1 MMKATDISKASI
13 IVNTIKDIEFRI
25 DELEKKHNQGDV
37 WWLTRNDDYIEL
49 GKDLTEQVICLVMLR
64 LDQQKENCLNELK
77 KLGVEYVNEAAKTT
91 TEN

>member
-1 MMKATDISKASI
+1 MMKSTDISKASI

-37 WWLTRNDDYIEL
+37 WWVTRNDDYIEL

>member
-1 MMKATDISKASI
+1 M
-13 IVNTIKDIEFRI
+13 
-25 DELEKKHNQGDV
+25 

-77 KLGVEYVNEAAKTT
+77 KLGVEYVDEAA
-91 TEN
+91 

>member
-1 MMKATDISKASI
+1 MMKSTDISKASI
-13 IVNTIKDIEFRI
+13 IVHTIKDIEFKI
-25 DELEKKHNQGDV
+25 GELEKKHEQGDV

-77 KLGVEYVNEAAKTT
+77 KLGVEYVD
-91 TEN
+91 ENA

>member
-1 MMKATDISKASI
+1 MMKSTDISKASI

>member
-1 MMKATDISKASI
+1 MMKSSDISKASI
-13 IVNTIKDIEFRI
+13 IVYTIKDIEFKI
-25 DELEKKHNQGDV
+25 GELEKKHKQGDV

-77 KLGVEYVNEAAKTT
+77 KLGVEYVDEKA
-91 TEN
+91 